1 MDLNLTGKVA
11 IITGGSDG
19 IGRASAHRLAREG
32 ANVTICARGEDRL
45 RRAAQAIEKDT
56 GMAVLAVR
64 GDVRSD
70 EDVANVVE
78 KTLESYS
85 GIDILFNN
93 AGSSNAYPFL
103 EVGDEVWRED
113 LDVKVYGA
121 IRFSRAVIPHMKQRG
136 GGRIINVT
144 TIGGKAPAARSLPTS
159 VSRAA
164 GINFSKSL
172 AGEFAADGILVN
184 SICLGLVK
192 SAYFEAL
199 HREEGAQVT
208 LEALV

>member
-19 IGRASAHRLAREG
+19 IGRA
-32 ANVTICARGEDRL
+32 
-45 RRAAQAIEKDT
+45 KDT

-208 LEALV
+208 LEAWYERMGPVGACWATG